1 MWNYY
6 RDEANDSAI
15 ENNDA
20 NNYRIKNNKTRT
32 SKSFEYKAKLI
43 GTTPYNNSKL
53 NAKVVVSLKCLSN
66 FWWSLDLSLIDC
78 ETELDLTRSKNC
90 VISEISRT
98 PQVRRDNPVDETLRT
113 GEIFQINNAELYIPA
128 ATLSINDNI
137 KFLAN
142 IMQGFK
148 ITISWNKYRSV
159 ITTQTKNNN

>member
-1 MWNYY
+1 M
-6 RDEANDSAI
+6 S
-15 ENNDA
+15 
-20 NNYRIKNNKTRT
+20 
-32 SKSFEYKAKLI
+32 LI
-43 GTTPYNNSKL
+43 G
-53 NAKVVVSLKCLSN
+53 
-66 FWWSLDLSLIDC
+66 C
-78 ETELDLTRSKNC
+78 ETELDLTPSKNC

-113 GEIFQINNAELYIPA
+113 GAIFQINNAELYIPA